1 MSIPLYELLLTDDGG
16 VFTISLVDEPAIEV
30 GWIKLSKEIKFVTQS
45 AEKRI
50 LFGPLLIPN
59 QPIYRNDN
67 GKEFYIVFSKETI
80 EKIRDNY
87 FENSNHDSF
96 NGQHISDLKVNGT
109 MVESFI
115 SNKSLGLL
123 PPQQFAELPE
133 GTWFGSVKIKDDA
146 IWNKYVKTNVFT
158 GFSIEGK
165 FQTKDVINTEIL
177 DKFAAYLDSLNL
189 NIKQKK

>member
-1 MSIPLYELLLTDDGG
+1 MSIPLYELLLTDEGG

-45 AEKRI
+45 QEKRI

-59 QPIYRNDN
+59 QPIYRNMD
-67 GKEFYIVFSKETI
+67 GEEFYIVYSKETI
-80 EKIRDNY
+80 EKIRDKY
-87 FENSNHDSF
+87 FEESNHDSF
-96 NGQHISDLKVNGT
+96 NGQHMPSLKINGT

-115 SNKSLGLL
+115 SNKKAGIL
-123 PPQQFAELPE
+123 PPQQFSHLAE